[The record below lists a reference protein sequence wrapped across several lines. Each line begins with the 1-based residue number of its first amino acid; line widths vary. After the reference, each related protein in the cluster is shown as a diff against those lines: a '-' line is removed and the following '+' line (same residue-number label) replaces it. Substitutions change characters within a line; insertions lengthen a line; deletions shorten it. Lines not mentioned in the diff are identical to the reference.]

1 MQEKIAFDF
10 NFKDIMKET
19 RTSAI
24 KEMTK
29 QYEKAVS
36 ERDEEEE
43 KQKDS
48 DSDNFSN
55 DWVNNF
61 KYENQR
67 NQLLTCRYT

>member
-55 DWVNNF
+55 D
-61 KYENQR
+61 
-67 NQLLTCRYT
+67 